1 MEVYAVIWS
10 SACYEV
16 HDDTLC
22 LQEGV
27 EGICK
32 SEASA
37 KTMLEE
43 CKQSF
48 LNEVTEANIQICGS
62 VDAGYFILDYEQDES
77 PVEVHIQITHT
88 YIKD

>member
-22 LQEGV
+22 LQEGI

-32 SEASA
+32 SESSA
-37 KTMLEE
+37 KVMLEE
-43 CKQSF
+43 CKQTF
-48 LNEVTEANIQICGS
+48 LNEATEASIHIYGS
-62 VDAGYFILDYEQDES
+62 VNAGYFILNYEQDES

-88 YIKD
+88 YIQD